1 MPLHRGNLFLVG
13 LPGAGKSTLG
23 RQLARR
29 LGKRFVDA
37 DAELEQRLGV
47 SITTIFEIEGESG
60 FRDREEM
67 VLADLTCMANIVLST
82 GGGAV
87 LRPGN
92 RARLKENGTV
102 IYLHAEP
109 TTLYGRIRHSRN
121 RPLLRTTDQLA
132 RLAEL
137 YAPARRAVP
146 GDRRVRGGVG
156 AWRSDAPGAPIRG
169 TASAMTTDE
178 RTLDVGLGA
187 RSYPIHIGAGT
198 VARAGPV
205 VAGEGARRAVIVT
218 NETVASHWL
227 AALARIARRER
238 RGQRRRHDP
247 GRRGAQ
253 ELHDAA
259 SRW

>member
-1 MPLHRGNLFLVG
+1 MTATIGGDHAATDQTIAPVPLHRGNLFLVG

-67 VLADLTCMANIVLST
+67 VLADLTCLTGIVLST

-102 IYLHAEP
+102 VYLHAEP
-109 TTLYGRIRHSRN
+109 TTLYGRIRHNRN
-121 RPLLRTTDQLA
+121 RPLLRTADQLT

-137 YAPARRAVP
+137 YAARDALYRETAAFVVESER
-146 GDRRVRGGVG
+146 GEVMRLVRRF
-156 AWRSDAPGAPIRG
+156 
-169 TASAMTTDE
+169 E
-178 RTLDVGLGA
+178 
-187 RSYPIHIGAGT
+187 
-198 VARAGPV
+198 GP
-205 VAGEGARRAVIVT
+205 
-218 NETVASHWL
+218 HL
-227 AALARIARRER
+227 
-238 RGQRRRHDP
+238 P
-247 GRRGAQ
+247 
-253 ELHDAA
+253 
-259 SRW
+259 